1 MSAVARLENH
11 RAEKSG
17 NLAIF
22 YPLLALSLS
31 NSCPGMPISV
41 CFLSSPLRLIIAF
54 GVVTNQV
61 FVRENR
67 RNSKV
72 NSQELAEGREIY
84 EFWLK
89 TGRID

>member
-54 GVVTNQV
+54 GVVTNSCISESPDISRQARTFFRQIIV
-61 FVRENR
+61 
-67 RNSKV
+67 
-72 NSQELAEGREIY
+72 I
-84 EFWLK
+84 
-89 TGRID
+89 